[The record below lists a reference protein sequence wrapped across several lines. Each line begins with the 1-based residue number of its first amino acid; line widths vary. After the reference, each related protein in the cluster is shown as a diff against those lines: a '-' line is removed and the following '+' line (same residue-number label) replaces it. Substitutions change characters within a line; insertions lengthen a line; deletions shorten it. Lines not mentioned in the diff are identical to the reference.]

1 MKPLAHTTR
10 RRLFWVLVVIFII
23 GTPLLIGYSKGYRLN
38 DALLLIQT
46 GGIYIHSDMENTTV
60 YVNGEYVDTTG
71 AFLRNTYIQ
80 ELTPNK
86 KYTIWIE
93 REGYQSWVK
102 TLPVYPNLVTEA
114 QVLMLPQEFEWATVT
129 ASTTIQVSPS
139 TTATGTLAVGKDQV
153 GTSTETTV
161 ANPEYEDLTTFFLSD
176 KDQFAVEVATSS
188 YVYVKGKRVATTT
201 TVIEHQFPTWLAEVA
216 STTLLEGYAMV
227 HERDGML
234 AWLDGGDV
242 YATWVRPN
250 EPKPYYFCTATCT
263 PTLLIDWSEPIIRY
277 EFFPNRND
285 VVILGTSRGVYAVE
299 LDARSQRNI
308 QTIIEEPNLE
318 FRLQIDSTLVV
329 FDGTVYRKTSW

>member
-1 MKPLAHTTR
+1 MKPLERKTR
-10 RRLFWVLVVIFII
+10 RRLFWVLVAIFII

-80 ELTPNK
+80 ELAPNK
-86 KYTIWIE
+86 RYTIWIE

-114 QVLMLPQEFEWATVT
+114 RVLMLPETFEWATVT
-129 ASTTIQVSPS
+129 ASTTISVSP
-139 TTATGTLAVGKDQV
+139 TATTTITGIKIPNA
-153 GTSTETTV
+153 TSSETTV
-161 ANPEYEDLTTFFLSD
+161 PNPEYRALEEFYRDD
-176 KDQFAVEVATSS
+176 KDQFAVEVATST
-188 YVYVKGKRVATTT
+188 YVFIKGKRIATTT
-201 TVIEHQFPTWLAEVA
+201 TILEYQFPTWLAEVA
-216 STTLLEGYAMV
+216 STTLLETYDMV
-227 HERDGML
+227 HERDGIL
-234 AWLDGGDV
+234 AWLENGDL

-250 EPKPYYFCTATCT
+250 EPQPFYFCTATCT
-263 PTLLIDWSEPIIRY
+263 PTLLIDWDEPIERY

-285 VVILGTSRGVYAVE
+285 VVLLGTSRGVYAVE

-308 QTIIEEPNLE
+308 QTIVEEPGLD
-318 FRLQIDSTLVV
+318 FRLQIDGTLVA
-329 FDGTVYRKTSW
+329 FDGTSYRKTAW